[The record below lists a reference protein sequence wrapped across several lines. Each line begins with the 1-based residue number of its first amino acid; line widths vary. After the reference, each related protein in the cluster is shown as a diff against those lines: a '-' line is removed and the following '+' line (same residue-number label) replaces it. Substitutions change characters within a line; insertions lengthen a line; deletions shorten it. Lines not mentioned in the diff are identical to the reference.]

1 MPVDKSSLS
10 TEVQHDEPAQT
21 ANTSIDNPDIKKN
34 DVVATNDNHDKS
46 PQEPLQTT
54 TLDANK
60 NDNTSTPK
68 LEATTN
74 EPDKASTTP
83 FIDPSLD
90 PPAPRASPSSENNS
104 SSLDA
109 QPTTTPEKST
119 TKIPDSDANKQ
130 STSIP
135 ANDHDSD
142 ANKQA
147 THDSSKSSTT
157 IDPTANQNS
166 NPANQTNPQIAN
178 SDAMQAA
185 NQTTQQPNN
194 EPSSSQI
201 PDSDA
206 NKQVNT
212 VATDDSSKISS
223 TDPQTDND
231 TKQATNQSTKT
242 ASTDPQTSKD
252 NQGSPLPTDE
262 PSTSADTNA
271 NKQAKSV
278 ATDDSPSSSKT
289 MATTS
294 SQDPNSA
301 GQTNPPKTDSDTK
314 QATEQSTNTV
324 STDPETDK
332 KDPSSEKAPQ
342 LDQLEN
348 LIRQELDIVK
358 KNYPKLGE
366 HGKKIQDRADNV
378 SDRLKKVKD
387 ESYGI
392 KELKTL
398 KKTVT
403 KLKLEIPPRYM
414 TYEDDEKQKKQK
426 FGVES
431 SDNIST
437 MLQMKMPRLH
447 DELFNK
453 SPVCNTIHLR
463 FNKLKPVLKL
473 CLLCF
478 TVFPENAIISRRSM
492 IYWWIGEGLI
502 PEEDDSV
509 EEEANKIF
517 KELMDMDFIEPETKR
532 SRPYVANCKMNPLIR
547 AALVMIADKVKF
559 FDFDKYGNPK
569 DFGKFD
575 EIESPEDMA
584 AIYPLGEP
592 TEFFIFYNKD
602 REPILKP
609 EITDSCQF
617 AQLPQSK
624 LVDPVNRNGDKI
636 DPTKKFYLYERRKLT
651 TKSYKACL
659 MGSGLSKGMPWEN
672 LHMMFNVKD
681 VILEYKKEW
690 FLRMKNINVL
700 FLGKWQSSATHH
712 IEVEEFDFS
721 KSLDNMNNVRFFSLH
736 GVSRISELPDSISKL
751 KTLRILDLRA
761 CHNLEEIPGTIG
773 LLKCLTHLDM
783 SECYL
788 LRKIPKEISSLESL
802 QVLKGFVVVEF
813 PDRNMCTLND
823 LRKLEHLRKLSMY
836 THMKNFPQETHL
848 EALQNLL
855 ALSKLTILWGG
866 HEPTSDTSKEKQ
878 DVVNEKQN
886 MGSRVKRCMPKR
898 PKWVQGNLR
907 RQNAFNNSTL
917 GSRLEKLDLK
927 CFPHRETP
935 NWLTAANLQGLR
947 KLYIR
952 GGHFSDLG
960 QNMDMLEWDDSP
972 TLPKERWNV
981 ETLRL
986 KYLEEL
992 NMEWRELQNLFPKLK
1007 TLEKVK
1013 CPRLTL
1019 FPCNEQGVWKKGSST
1034 T

>member
-1 MPVDKSSLS
+1 
-10 TEVQHDEPAQT
+10 
-21 ANTSIDNPDIKKN
+21 
-34 DVVATNDNHDKS
+34 
-46 PQEPLQTT
+46 
-54 TLDANK
+54 
-60 NDNTSTPK
+60 
-68 LEATTN
+68 
-74 EPDKASTTP
+74 
-83 FIDPSLD
+83 
-90 PPAPRASPSSENNS
+90 
-104 SSLDA
+104 
-109 QPTTTPEKST
+109 
-119 TKIPDSDANKQ
+119 
-130 STSIP
+130 
-135 ANDHDSD
+135 
-142 ANKQA
+142 
-147 THDSSKSSTT
+147 
-157 IDPTANQNS
+157 
-166 NPANQTNPQIAN
+166 
-178 SDAMQAA
+178 MQAA

-206 NKQVNT
+206 DKQVNT
-212 VATDDSSKISS
+212 VATDDSSKISTTTVPTS
-223 TDPQTDND
+223 NQDSNVVDQTNPPTTNND

-252 NQGSPLPTDE
+252 NQGNPLPTAE
-262 PSTSADTNA
+262 PSTSQIVDSDA
-271 NKQAKSV
+271 NKKAKEVADSV
-278 ATDDSPSSSKT
+278 DQINPSKK
-289 MATTS
+289 
-294 SQDPNSA
+294 DN
-301 GQTNPPKTDSDTK
+301 DTK
-314 QATEQSTNTV
+314 QAIDQSG
-324 STDPETDK
+324 TDPQTDK
-332 KDPSSEKAPQ
+332 EKPKSKTDLQ
-342 LDQLEN
+342 EDRRQLET
-348 LIRQELDIVK
+348 LIDQEIKIVEK
-358 KNYPKLGE
+358 TWPKLTKHGE
-366 HGKKIQDRADNV
+366 TIMKEAEKVSGQYKK
-378 SDRLKKVKD
+378 LK
-387 ESYGI
+387 EETYGL

-414 TYEDDEKQKKQK
+414 TYDDDEKQKKQK

-437 MLQMKMPRLH
+437 MLQKKMPRLH

-463 FNKLKPVLKL
+463 FNKLKPELKP

-502 PEEDDSV
+502 PGEDDRV
-509 EEEANKIF
+509 EENANKIF

-532 SRPYVANCKMNPLIR
+532 SRSYVANCKMNPLIR

-592 TEFFIFYNKD
+592 TEFFIFYNEN

-609 EITDSCQF
+609 ELTDSCQF
-617 AQLPQSK
+617 AHLPQSDQE
-624 LVDPVNRNGDKI
+624 VPVNRNGEEIDKSK
-636 DPTKKFYLYERRKLT
+636 DFYLYERRKLT

-659 MGSGLSKGMPWEN
+659 MGSGLSKG
-672 LHMMFNVKD
+672 
-681 VILEYKKEW
+681 
-690 FLRMKNINVL
+690 
-700 FLGKWQSSATHH
+700 KWQSSATHH
-712 IEVEEFDFS
+712 IEVEEFEFLE
-721 KSLDNMNNVRFFSLH
+721 SLDYMNNVRFFSLH
-736 GVSRISELPDSISKL
+736 GVSRISKLPDSISKL

-802 QVLKGFVVVEF
+802 QVLKGFVVFEF
-813 PDRNMCTLND
+813 PDRYMCTLND
-823 LRKLEHLRKLSMY
+823 LRNLEHLRKLSMY

-848 EALQNLL
+848 EALQNIFTLR
-855 ALSKLTILWGG
+855 KLTILWGG
-866 HEPTSDTSKEKQ
+866 HESTSDTSKEKP
-878 DVVNEKQN
+878 DVVNDKKQN
-886 MGSRVKRCMPKR
+886 LISRVMRLKSKKT
-898 PKWVQGNLR
+898 KWVQGTMR

-935 NWLTAANLQGLR
+935 NWLTAANLQGLK

-952 GGHFSDLG
+952 GGYFSDLG
-960 QNMDMLEWDDSP
+960 QNMDMLEWDDAP

-981 ETLRL
+981 DTLRL

-1007 TLEKVK
+1007 SLEKVK

>member
-21 ANTSIDNPDIKKN
+21 ANTSIDNPDTKKN

-54 TLDANK
+54 NLDANK
-60 NDNTSTPK
+60 KDNTSTPK

-90 PPAPRASPSSENNS
+90 PPTPRASPSSENNS

-130 STSIP
+130 STSIS
-135 ANDHDSD
+135 DSD

-157 IDPTANQNS
+157 IDPTSNQNS
-166 NPANQTNPQIAN
+166 NPTNQTNPQIAN

-185 NQTTQQPNN
+185 YQTTQQPNN

-201 PDSDA
+201 PGSDA

-212 VATDDSSKISS
+212 VATDDSSKISTTMVPTS
-223 TDPQTDND
+223 NQDSNVIDQTNPPTTNND

-252 NQGSPLPTDE
+252 NQGNPLPTAE
-262 PSTSADTNA
+262 PSTSQIPDSDA
-271 NKQAKSV
+271 NKQAKEV
-278 ATDDSPSSSKT
+278 ANQDPSSVDQNNPSKT
-289 MATTS
+289 
-294 SQDPNSA
+294 DI
-301 GQTNPPKTDSDTK
+301 DTK
-314 QATEQSTNTV
+314 QAIDQSGIDPKTGKKNPT
-324 STDPETDK
+324 SKTDPQEDRR
-332 KDPSSEKAPQ
+332 
-342 LDQLEN
+342 QLET
-348 LIRQELDIVK
+348 LIDQEIKIVK
-358 KNYPKLGE
+358 KTCPKLQKHGE
-366 HGKKIQDRADNV
+366 NIMEEAKKV
-378 SDRLKKVKD
+378 SDQYNKLK
-387 ESYGI
+387 EETYGI

-414 TYEDDEKQKKQK
+414 TYDDDEKQKKLK

-437 MLQMKMPRLH
+437 MLQKKMPRLH

-463 FNKLKPVLKL
+463 FNKLKPELKP

-502 PEEDDSV
+502 PGEDDRV
-509 EEEANKIF
+509 EENANKIF

-532 SRPYVANCKMNPLIR
+532 SRSYVANCKMNPLIR

-592 TEFFIFYNKD
+592 TEFFIFYNEN

-609 EITDSCQF
+609 ELTDSCQF
-617 AQLPQSK
+617 AHLPPSDQ
-624 LVDPVNRNGDKI
+624 VEPVNRNGEPIDKSK
-636 DPTKKFYLYERRKLT
+636 DFYLYERRKLT

-681 VILEYKKEW
+681 VILEYKPEW
-690 FLRMKNINVL
+690 FLRMKNVNVL

-712 IEVEEFDFS
+712 IEVEEFEFLE
-721 KSLDNMNNVRFFSLH
+721 SLDYMNNVRFFSLH
-736 GVSRISELPDSISKL
+736 GVSRISKLPDSISKL

-813 PDRNMCTLND
+813 PDRYMCTLND
-823 LRKLEHLRKLSMY
+823 LRNLEHLRKLSMY

-848 EALQNLL
+848 EALQNIFTLR
-855 ALSKLTILWGG
+855 KLTILWGG
-866 HEPTSDTSKEKQ
+866 HESTSDTSKEKQ
-878 DVVNEKQN
+878 EVVNDKKQN
-886 MGSRVKRCMPKR
+886 LRSRVMRLKSKKT
-898 PKWVQGNLR
+898 KWVQGTMR

-935 NWLTAANLQGLR
+935 NWLTAANLQGLK

-960 QNMDMLEWDDSP
+960 QNTDMLEWDDSP

-981 ETLRL
+981 DTLRL

-1007 TLEKVK
+1007 SLEKVK